1 MAVSKVIYKG
11 TVLVD
16 LTEDTIT
23 PEDLALGVTAH
34 KSNGEQITGAML
46 NQGGVSGELTSIS
59 EPYQVPEGYHDGSG
73 IVTIAATEAAKL
85 IPENIKLG
93 IDVLGVVGT
102 CVTEVT
108 AQSKT
113 VTPSTSSQTIVPDS
127 GYDYL
132 SQVNVGAI
140 PYTELQN
147 SSGGITVKI
156 GVVSS

>member
-73 IVTIAATEAAKL
+73 SVSLDVTEQAKI
-85 IPENIKLG
+85 IPENIKSG
-93 IDVLGVVGT
+93 IEILGVQGNYGGSTASVQSKS
-102 CVTEVT
+102 VTPQTT
-108 AQSKT
+108 AQT
-113 VTPSTSSQTIVPDS
+113 VLPDN

-132 SQVNVGAI
+132 SQVNVSAI
-140 PYTELQN
+140 PYVETQN
-147 SSGGITVKI
+147 VAGGVTVTI
-156 GVVSS
+156 GAVS